1 MNKLRGLIAVAMIL
15 VLTMVSC
22 SKDSDGNAVPTKMGA
37 TINDKSWSTA
47 TRVTVLSVTGF
58 TITGTSLLGE
68 SLAITIKGATAGTY
82 NLSPNL
88 GSLSGECLCVYS
100 TSMLPS
106 ANYYTSTEGTV
117 NLTEVD
123 STNKTISG
131 SFSFTAYNLTLGT
144 IAITN
149 GTFSKL
155 SYTEQGLN

>member
-47 TRVTVLSVTGF
+47 TRVTFLTPTGF
-58 TITGTSLLGE
+58 AITGTSLTGE
-68 SLAITIKGATAGTY
+68 SLAITTYGATVGTY
-82 NLSPNL
+82 DLNANL
-88 GSLSGECLCVYS
+88 GSLSSECLCVYS
-100 TSMLPS
+100 TSVLPT
-106 ANYYTSTEGTV
+106 ANYYTSTDGTV
-117 NLTEVD
+117 KLTEVD
-123 STNKTISG
+123 TTNKTISG
-131 SFSFTAYNLTLGT
+131 TFSFTVYNVTLGT
-144 IAITN
+144 IAIKN